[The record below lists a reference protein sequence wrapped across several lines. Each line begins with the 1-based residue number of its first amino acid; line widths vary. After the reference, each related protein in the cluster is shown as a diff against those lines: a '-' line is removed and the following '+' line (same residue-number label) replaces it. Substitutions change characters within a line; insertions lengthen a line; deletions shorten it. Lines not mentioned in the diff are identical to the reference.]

1 MSGKIQYH
9 EKLDDKFK
17 LQYHKI
23 KNNREILRKISKIW
37 QEQGEKN
44 EHSDCIRDRGDRR
57 TGTGDF

>member
-23 KNNREILRKISKIW
+23 KNNREILKKISKI
-37 QEQGEKN
+37 
-44 EHSDCIRDRGDRR
+44 
-57 TGTGDF
+57 